1 WCVSLRVVP
10 STRVVGCSAEQFTFG
25 KIYVF
30 PFRHKAEMCPF
41 IDSYDNG
48 LKPHRETHASNH
60 FTCKVHRLPLSDHNR
75 AIKLLKETAQK
86 PQKKTQA

>member
-1 WCVSLRVVP
+1 DCMKMNLKLTKELNCAR
-10 STRVVGCSAEQFTFG
+10 VGCSAEQFTFG
-25 KIYVF
+25 KMYVF

-41 IDSYDNG
+41 IDSYDHG

-75 AIKLLKETAQK
+75 AISTLSTRL
-86 PQKKTQA
+86 PWL